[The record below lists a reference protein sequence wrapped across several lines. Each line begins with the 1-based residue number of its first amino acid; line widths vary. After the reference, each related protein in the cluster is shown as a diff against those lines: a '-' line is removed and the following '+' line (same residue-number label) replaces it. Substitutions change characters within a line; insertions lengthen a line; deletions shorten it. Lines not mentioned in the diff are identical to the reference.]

1 MKERNK
7 SEVDDCC
14 KKKDVNKN
22 TKEKKTCGEHKKEEK
37 EQKEDWMRDSRQQGQ
52 TVEES

>member
-1 MKERNK
+1 VKENK

-22 TKEKKTCGEHKKEEK
+22 TKEKKAGEGENKKEEK
-37 EQKEDWMRDSRQQGQ
+37 EQKED
-52 TVEES
+52 